1 MKTAAAF
8 SQNHLH
14 LGIRTY
20 LNGTLTTT
28 MALKQRLVS
37 RRAAQLIFQY
47 GIPFMAARLPL

>member
-14 LGIRTY
+14 LGIMSTS
-20 LNGTLTTT
+20 T
-28 MALKQRLVS
+28 MAVKQRLVS